1 MGRKE
6 SNKTNK
12 TSQANYSYSNSD
24 ISDKQAPVFTTCP
37 VEILT
42 YDDKVVTWV
51 APVPEDNVGISQI
64 VAEGDFYQ
72 DKKLRHGT
80 YSISYTALDY
90 DQNKA
95 ICAFN
100 IYVYKSG
107 TFYFYSGY
115 AFPILSKQ

>member
-1 MGRKE
+1 MV
-6 SNKTNK
+6 N
-12 TSQANYSYSNSD
+12 
-24 ISDKQAPVFTTCP
+24 
-37 VEILT
+37 
-42 YDDKVVTWV
+42 WV

-107 TFYFYSGY
+107 TFYFLYR
-115 AFPILSKQ
+115 ISKIFYFVVSFIRFYQSNESVYDL